1 MEIMQMHNCTILQLN
16 LLDILPQPKAACF
29 NIQFNSIRFVSKFS
43 QCDWCF
49 ISHLELQFTY
59 VSGGEVEVYVCV
71 HVCVCARVQMQTAMI
86 TLNKRS

>member
-16 LLDILPQPKAACF
+16 LLDILHQPKAAC
-29 NIQFNSIRFVSKFS
+29 FVSKFS

-71 HVCVCARVQMQTAMI
+71 NVCVCARVQMQTAMI